1 MENFIKKNIYSI
13 FLIFVLVF
21 SRLIPHPANFT
32 PVIAVAILSGFL
44 FRNIYLSLFILTLSM
59 FLSDFFII
67 FYKHMIFVYLSLFFI
82 CYISHKKFKKINFK
96 NIFIFSLVGS
106 ILFFIVSNFGVWLL
120 GNLYEKNI
128 SGLIN
133 CYILAIPFYKNTLI
147 STLIFCYIAVFALK
161 FKKNSEPIIDTKI

>member
-1 MENFIKKNIYSI
+1 
-13 FLIFVLVF
+13 
-21 SRLIPHPANFT
+21 
-32 PVIAVAILSGFL
+32 
-44 FRNIYLSLFILTLSM
+44 
-59 FLSDFFII
+59 
-67 FYKHMIFVYLSLFFI
+67 MIFVYLSLFLI
-82 CYISHKKFKKINFK
+82 CYISHRKFKKINFK

-133 CYILAIPFYKNTLI
+133 CYVLAIPFYKNTLI

-161 FKKNSEPIIDTKI
+161 FNRNSELEINTEI